1 MGAQSQTIIR
11 SMTIIRIALLLSVIA
26 LAHAGSPSVSSSS
39 KCAHLEVQTDF
50 NTSEYLRASWYV
62 QKQQKNGYQPASSL
76 FCVVATYNE
85 TFHGA
90 APKVPFF
97 SGEVFSVFND
107 CHDGGKHGAVCNN
120 FSSPDFKPSFGVPLC
135 GRVPDAS
142 EPAKITVAPCKLPN
156 VLSGNYWVA
165 AAGPTPDN
173 YEYALIVAG
182 QPSVQKSDGCT
193 TPDTCNNPAEFKCG
207 LWMFTREPKASAVVM
222 DMLMAAAKEKQ
233 ISTQLLIDVDQ
244 SGCNYDGME
253 IK

>member
-1 MGAQSQTIIR
+1 MGTIIR

-26 LAHAGSPSVSSSS
+26 LAHAGSPSVFSSS

-50 NTSEYLRASWYV
+50 NISEYLRSSWYV
-62 QKQQKNGYQPASSL
+62 QKQQNNGYQPASRR

-85 TFHGA
+85 TFYGA

-97 SGEVFSVFND
+97 SGEVFSVLND
-107 CHDGGKHGAVCNN
+107 CHDGGKHGDVCHN
-120 FSSPDFKPSFGVPLC
+120 FSSPDFKPSFGNPLC

-142 EPAKITVAPCKLPN
+142 KPAKITVAPCKLPN
-156 VLSGNYWVA
+156 VLSGDYWVA
-165 AAGPTPDN
+165 DAGPTPDN
-173 YEYALIVAG
+173 YEY
-182 QPSVQKSDGCT
+182 
-193 TPDTCNNPAEFKCG
+193 PAEFKCG
-207 LWMFTREPKASAVVM
+207 LWMFTREPKASAAVM

-244 SGCNYDGME
+244 SGCNYDGMD